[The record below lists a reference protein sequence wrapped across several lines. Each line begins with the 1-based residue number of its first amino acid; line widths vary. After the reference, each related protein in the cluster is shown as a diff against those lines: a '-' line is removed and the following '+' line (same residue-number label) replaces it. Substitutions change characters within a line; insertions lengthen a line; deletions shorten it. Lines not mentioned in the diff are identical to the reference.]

1 MNPEPT
7 TAITGHDVENVAQ
20 PPAAAADRGAGAA
33 SPFARAATGIL
44 VAVIAL
50 VYAPVLAKLAGD
62 WVHDPNYSHG
72 ILVPG
77 IVLFLLWRKRR
88 EFACIPRRPHWLG
101 FAAVLGSMGLL
112 VLGAAG
118 AEVFTQRVSF
128 VLLLF
133 ALVVYLLGWG
143 WLRVTWFP
151 LAFLFLAIPLPY
163 VLYYSLTSPMQSFA
177 AKCAVSGLQS
187 IGVPVLAQGNIL
199 HLPGQTDLL
208 VAEACSGIRSLYSFL
223 SLGALA
229 AYSMP
234 IPLLGRGL
242 VFLATIPLSVAA
254 NAFRVWATS
263 LGVYLIGPQV
273 AEGWIHESFGLIV
286 FVAALL
292 LFLLIRKGAKRLW
305 RSAS

>member
-7 TAITGHDVENVAQ
+7 TATTGHAVENQAQ
-20 PPAAAADRGAGAA
+20 VPPAAAAPGAGAA
-33 SPFARAATGIL
+33 SPFARAATWLL
-44 VAVIAL
+44 VAVVAF
-50 VYAPVLAKLAGD
+50 VYAPVLVKLAGD
-62 WVHDPNYSHG
+62 WLHDPNYSHG
-72 ILVPG
+72 VLVPV
-77 IVLFLLWRKRR
+77 IVLFLLWRQRR
-88 EFACIPRRPHWLG
+88 EFATLPRRPHWLG
-101 FAAVLGSMGLL
+101 FAAVLGAMGLL

-128 VLLLF
+128 VVLLF

-143 WLRVTWFP
+143 WLRATWFP
-151 LAFLFLAIPLPY
+151 LAFLLLAIPLPY
-163 VLYYSLTSPMQSFA
+163 VLYYSLTSPLQSFA
-177 AKCAVSGLQS
+177 AKCAVFGLKS

-199 HLPGQTDLL
+199 HLPGQTDLM

-223 SLGALA
+223 ALGALA

-234 IPLLGRGL
+234 IPFLGRGL
-242 VFLATIPLSVAA
+242 VFLATIPLGVAA

-286 FVAALL
+286 FVVALL
-292 LFLLIRKGAKRLW
+292 LFLLIRKGASRLW
-305 RSAS
+305 HSAS